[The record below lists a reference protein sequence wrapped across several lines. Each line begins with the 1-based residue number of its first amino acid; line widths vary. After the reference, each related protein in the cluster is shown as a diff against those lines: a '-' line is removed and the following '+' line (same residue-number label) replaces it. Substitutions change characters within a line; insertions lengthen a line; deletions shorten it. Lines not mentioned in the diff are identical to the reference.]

1 MARQTESAAGRATVM
16 RPSTL
21 ARHGAGPSFGRAT
34 ARRFYDVIRRIASR
48 PGGFI
53 GLFIVALILFCAVFA
68 PQIATHNPDALDLA
82 HRFAPPSPEHFFG
95 TDQLGRDLFSRQ
107 IHGSRVAMGVA
118 LSAILI
124 GLSLGIVLGVA
135 AAYTTS
141 AVERA
146 ITILF
151 DAISSFPSIIL
162 ALALVAVVGPSLPMV
177 VLVVALT
184 LVPQFGRV
192 TLAQVLSVVNMPF
205 IEAEQVIGA
214 SKLRIVIHHVI
225 PNTLAPVGILAAMEV
240 PVVIALEAALSF
252 LGLGIQP
259 PLASWGSLL
268 QDGYQNLSKGYTPAI
283 IACLVLAIVTLGFT
297 LCGEALRDAIDPKSR
312 RRA

>member
-1 MARQTESAAGRATVM
+1 MAHQTEPAAGRAAVV

-21 ARHGAGPSFGRAT
+21 TRQGAGPSFGRAS
-34 ARRFYDVIRRIASR
+34 ARRFGDIIRRVASR

-53 GLFIVALILFCAVFA
+53 GLVIVALILLCAVFA
-68 PQIATHNPDALDLA
+68 PQIATHNPDAIDLA
-82 HRFAPPSPEHFFG
+82 HRFAPPSLEHFFG

-124 GLSLGIVLGVA
+124 GLSLGVVLGVA
-135 AAYTTS
+135 AAYTTP

-162 ALALVAVVGPSLPMV
+162 ALALVAVVGPSLLMV

-192 TLAQVLSVVNMPF
+192 TLAQVLSVINMPF